1 MNTVPVPVPDDT
13 TDCTAALAALRQ
25 SVVRMDPGADFGVIE
40 RCFNYAAHHHSGQ
53 VRRSGEPYVVH
64 PLAVAR
70 TIADL
75 QLDQAAVCAGLL
87 HDTIEDT
94 GATGDEIRELFGAE
108 VQMLVEGV
116 TKLGQ
121 VPWSSREERQAENF
135 RKMLLAMAR
144 DIRVVLIKLADRTD
158 NMRTL
163 GHMSAEK
170 QERTALETREIY
182 APLAN
187 RLGIQWMKAELEDL
201 CFKYLEPQEYQQLAE
216 RLAGTQEARD
226 AYVFEVCRHVREALA
241 EEGIEAEVAGQTK
254 HMWSIFKKTRKAGQ
268 EPDHIF
274 DIVSFRIV
282 TASVRDCYATLGA
295 VHTRW
300 TPIPGRFKDYI
311 ALPKPNLYQS
321 LHTTAIGPRSERIE
335 VHIRTHEMQRMAQFG
350 IAAHWR
356 HKDAVQLKSTDS
368 KAFAWLAQ
376 LMEWQRDLKDPTEF
390 IETVKSDLFEEE
402 VFVFTP
408 NGDVKALPKGSTPID
423 FAYSVHTKVGDRCS
437 GARINSIIV
446 PLRYVLRN
454 GDTVEILT
462 AEKQNPAKE
471 WLKFVVTS
479 RAKERVRHHLRVSS
493 RERSKQYGH
502 DLLARQLRSMDR
514 DLAAAEREGRLESAA
529 RQLRAGTADELL
541 LLIGYQKQPVDLVAR
556 VMFPDALATL
566 EASGAEKE
574 EPHSVAV
581 ARSRPPRRSVG
592 GVNVQ
597 GEADVTV
604 RFAKCCSPIP
614 GDPITAFTTRGRSV
628 MVHLRDCGKAMDL
641 DPARRVDV
649 SWDEAVTLHRPV
661 VVEVVTS
668 NRPGILA
675 NLSKVFQEQELNI
688 SQAKCRTSDDKGINT
703 FQVSLSHTQ
712 QLKNL
717 SRALFAVEGVISVDR
732 AAQAKA

>member
-1 MNTVPVPVPDDT
+1 MENAAPKND
-13 TDCTAALAALRQ
+13 TAAGLAALRE
-25 SVVRMDPGADFGVIE
+25 SVVRMDPGADFAVIE
-40 RCFNYAAHHHSGQ
+40 RCFEYAAHHHAGQ

-75 QLDQAAVCAGLL
+75 HLDQAAVCAGLL

-94 GATGDEIRELFGAE
+94 GATTDEIRDLFGAE

-163 GHMSAEK
+163 GHMSREK
-170 QERTALETREIY
+170 QERIALETREIY
-182 APLAN
+182 GPLAN
-187 RLGIQWMKAELEDL
+187 RLGIQWMKSELEDL
-201 CFKYLEPQEYQQLAE
+201 CFKYLEPQEYQQISD
-216 RLAGTQEARD
+216 RLAATQDARA
-226 AYVFEVCRHVREALA
+226 AYVAEVCRHIREAME
-241 EEGIEAEVAGQTK
+241 EEGIEAEVTGHTK
-254 HMWSIFKKTRKAGQ
+254 HMWSLFKKTRKSGQ
-268 EPDHIF
+268 EPDHVF

-282 TASVRDCYATLGA
+282 TNSVRDCYATLGA

-335 VHIRTHEMQRMAQFG
+335 VQIRTQEMDRTAQFG

-356 HKDAVQLKSTDS
+356 HKDSVQLKSTDS

-390 IETVKSDLFEEE
+390 IETVKTDLFEEE

-423 FAYSVHTKVGDRCS
+423 FAYSVHTKVGDHCS
-437 GARINSIIV
+437 GARINGIIV

-462 AEKQNPAKE
+462 ADKQKPAKE

-479 RAKERVRHHLRVSS
+479 RAKARVRHHLVVSQ
-493 RERSKQYGH
+493 RDRSKQYGR
-502 DLLARQLRSMDR
+502 DLLARELRSMDR
-514 DLAAAEREGRLESAA
+514 DLATAEKEGRLESAA
-529 RQLRAGTADELL
+529 RQLRAGTAEDLL

-556 VMFPDALATL
+556 VMFPGANAEIMAEDP
-566 EASGAEKE
+566 EAA
-574 EPHSVAV
+574 EPHTIAV

-628 MVHLRDCGKAMDL
+628 MVHLRDCPKAMDL

-649 SWDEAVTLHRPV
+649 SWDEAVTVHRPV
-661 VVEVVTS
+661 SVEVVTS

-688 SQAKCRTSDDKGINT
+688 AQAKCRTSDDKGINT
-703 FQVSLSHTQ
+703 FQVNLSHTQ

-732 AAQAKA
+732 VAQAKA

>member
-1 MNTVPVPVPDDT
+1 MQPAIDIPPTLRLEM
-13 TDCTAALAALRQ
+13 AAGLAALRD
-25 SVVRMDPGADFGVIE
+25 SVVRMDPGADLDVIE
-40 RCFNYAAHHHSGQ
+40 RCFDYAAHHHAGQ

-75 QLDQAAVCAGLL
+75 HLDQASVCAGLL

-94 GATGDEIRELFGAE
+94 GATPDEIRDLFGPE

-121 VPWSSREERQAENF
+121 VPWTNREERQAENF

-144 DIRVVLIKLADRTD
+144 DIRVVLIKLADRAD

-163 GHMSAEK
+163 AHMPREK
-170 QERTALETREIY
+170 QERIALETREIY

-187 RLGIQWMKAELEDL
+187 RLGLQGIKSELEDL
-201 CFKYLEPQEYQQLAE
+201 CFQYLEPNEFENLRSRLAE
-216 RLAGTQEARD
+216 TYDSRA
-226 AYVFEVCRHVREALA
+226 AYVSEVCRHVREGLQ
-241 EEGIEAEVAGQTK
+241 EEGIVAEVMGATK
-254 HMWSIFKKTRKAGQ
+254 HLWSIFKKTRKSGQ
-268 EPDHIF
+268 DPDQIF
-274 DIVSFRIV
+274 DIVSFRIL
-282 TASVRDCYATLGA
+282 TESVRNCYAALGA

-321 LHTTAIGPRSERIE
+321 LHTTVIGPRSERVE
-335 VHIRTHEMQRMAQFG
+335 VQIRTHDMDRTAHYG

-356 HKDAVQLKSTDS
+356 QKDSMHLKSTDS

-390 IETVKSDLFEEE
+390 IETVKTDLFEEE

-423 FAYSVHTKVGDRCS
+423 FAYAVHTQVGDHCS
-437 GARINSIIV
+437 GARINGIIV

-462 AEKQNPAKE
+462 SPQQKPAKE
-471 WLKFVVTS
+471 WLKFVITS
-479 RAKERVRHHLRVSS
+479 RAKARVRHHVRVSQ
-493 RERSKQYGH
+493 RERSKQYGR
-502 DLLARQLRSMDR
+502 DLLARQLRSLDR
-514 DLAAAEREGRLESAA
+514 DLSAAEKEGRLESAA
-529 RQLRAGTADELL
+529 RQLRAGSADELL
-541 LLIGYQKQPVDLVAR
+541 LLIGYQKQSVDLVAR
-556 VMFPDALATL
+556 VMYPSADAALLDGHSAD
-566 EASGAEKE
+566 
-574 EPHSVAV
+574 EPASVAI
-581 ARSRPPRRSVG
+581 ARTRPPRRSVG

-597 GEADVTV
+597 GDDDVVV
-604 RFAKCCSPIP
+604 RFAKCCCPIP
-614 GDPITAFTTRGRSV
+614 GDAITAFTTRGRSV
-628 MVHLRDCGKAMDL
+628 VVHLRDCEKAMDL

-649 SWDEAVTLHRPV
+649 SWDETVTLHRPV
-661 VVEVVTS
+661 SLDVVTS

-675 NLSKVFQEQELNI
+675 SLSKVFQEQELNI
-688 SQAKCRTSDDKGINT
+688 SQAKCRTSEDRGINT
-703 FQVSLSHTQ
+703 FQVMLSNVQ
-712 QLKNL
+712 QLKAL
-717 SRALFAVEGVISVDR
+717 TRALFAVEGVMSVER
-732 AAQAKA
+732 TASKV

>member
-1 MNTVPVPVPDDT
+1 MDPVSVPNND
-13 TDCTAALAALRQ
+13 AAAGLAALRE
-25 SVVRMDPGADFGVIE
+25 SVIRLDPGADFSLIE
-40 RCFNYAAHHHSGQ
+40 RCFEYAAHHHAGQ

-64 PLAVAR
+64 PLAVAK

-75 QLDQAAVCAGLL
+75 ELDQAAVCAGLL
-87 HDTIEDT
+87 HDAIEDT
-94 GATGDEIRELFGAE
+94 GATGDEIRDLFGAE

-163 GHMSAEK
+163 GHMSREK
-170 QERTALETREIY
+170 QERIALETREIY

-187 RLGIQWMKAELEDL
+187 RLGIQWMKIELEDL
-201 CFKYLEPQEYQQLAE
+201 CFKYLESQEYQQLYDKLAITE
-216 RLAGTQEARD
+216 VARLAYTN
-226 AYVFEVCRHVREALA
+226 EVCRHLRDAMA
-241 EEGIEAEVAGQTK
+241 EEGIAADVVGHTK
-254 HMWSIFKKTRKAGQ
+254 HMWSIFKKTRKSGQ
-268 EPDHIF
+268 EPDQIF

-282 TASVRDCYATLGA
+282 TDSVRDCYATLGA

-335 VHIRTHEMQRMAQFG
+335 VHIRTHEMHRMAQFG

-423 FAYSVHTKVGDRCS
+423 FAYSVHTKVGDHCS

-462 AEKQNPAKE
+462 AEKQKPAKE

-502 DLLARQLRSMDR
+502 DLLARHLRTIDR
-514 DLAAAEREGRLESAA
+514 DLATAEKDGRLESAA
-529 RQLRAGTADELL
+529 LQLRAGNAEELL
-541 LLIGYQKQPVDLVAR
+541 LLIGYQKQQVDLVAR
-556 VMFPDALATL
+556 VMFPGANAEILA
-566 EASGAEKE
+566 EDPKNAE
-574 EPHSVAV
+574 PDLVAI
-581 ARSRPPRRSVG
+581 ARSRPPRRSIG

-597 GEADVTV
+597 GEAGVTV

-614 GDPITAFTTRGRSV
+614 GDPITAFTTRSRSV
-628 MVHLRDCGKAMDL
+628 IVHLRDCDKAMDL

-649 SWDEAVTLHRPV
+649 GWDETVTVHRPV
-661 VVEVVTS
+661 SVEVVTS
-668 NRPGILA
+668 NRPGVLA

-688 SQAKCRTSDDKGINT
+688 AQAKCRTSDEKGINT
-703 FQVSLSHTQ
+703 FQVNLSHTQ

-717 SRALFAVEGVISVDR
+717 SRALFAVEGVISVER
-732 AAQAKA
+732 VSQAKV

>member
-1 MNTVPVPVPDDT
+1 MEPALAPKTE
-13 TDCTAALAALRQ
+13 TAAGLAALRD
-25 SVVRMDPGADFGVIE
+25 SVVRMDPGADLDIID
-40 RCFNYAAHHHSGQ
+40 RCFAYAAHHHAGQ
-53 VRRSGEPYVVH
+53 IRRSGEPYVVH

-70 TIADL
+70 TIAEL
-75 QLDQAAVCAGLL
+75 RLDQAAVCAGLL

-94 GATGDEIRELFGAE
+94 GATPEEIRDLFGAE

-144 DIRVVLIKLADRTD
+144 DIRVVLIKLADRAD

-163 GHMSAEK
+163 GHMPREK
-170 QERTALETREIY
+170 QERIAMETREIY

-187 RLGIQWMKAELEDL
+187 RLGIQWMKSELEDL
-201 CFKYLEPQEYQQLAE
+201 CFRFLEPEDFEQICV
-216 RLAGTQEARD
+216 RLDNTREARD
-226 AYVFEVCRHVREALA
+226 GYVAEVCRHIREAL
-241 EEGIEAEVAGQTK
+241 EQEGIDAEVQGHTK
-254 HMWSIFKKTRKAGQ
+254 HLWSIFKKTRKSGQ
-268 EPDHIF
+268 EPDQIF
-274 DIVSFRIV
+274 DIVSFRIL
-282 TASVRDCYATLGA
+282 TPSVRDCYATLGA

-321 LHTTAIGPRSERIE
+321 LHSTVIGPRSERIE
-335 VHIRTHEMQRMAQFG
+335 VQIRTHEMDRTARLG

-356 HKDAVQLKSTDS
+356 QKDSVHLKSTDS

-390 IETVKSDLFEEE
+390 IETVKIDLFEEE

-423 FAYSVHTKVGDRCS
+423 FAYAVHTQVGDHCS
-437 GARINSIIV
+437 GARINGIIV

-462 AEKQNPAKE
+462 SEKQKPAKE

-479 RAKERVRHHLRVSS
+479 RAKARVRHNLRVAQ
-493 RERSKQYGH
+493 RERSKQYGR
-502 DLLARQLRSMDR
+502 DLLARHLRTMDR
-514 DLAAAEREGRLESAA
+514 DFSAAEKEGRLESAA
-529 RQLRAGTADELL
+529 RQLRAGTADDLL

-556 VMFPDALATL
+556 VMYPGAGPEAVAEDAVLA
-566 EASGAEKE
+566 
-574 EPHSVAV
+574 EPSSVAV
-581 ARSRPPRRSVG
+581 ARARPPRKSVG
-592 GVNVQ
+592 GVSVQ
-597 GEADVTV
+597 GDADVVV

-628 MVHLRDCGKAMDL
+628 MVHMRDCEKAMDL

-649 SWDEAVTLHRPV
+649 SWDDSVTLFRPV
-661 VVEVVTS
+661 TLEVVTS

-675 NLSKVFQEQELNI
+675 NLSRVFQEQELNI
-688 SQAKCRTSDDKGINT
+688 SQAKCRTSDERGINT
-703 FQVSLSHTQ
+703 FQVMLSHVSQ
-712 QLKNL
+712 FKRLA
-717 SRALFAVEGVISVDR
+717 RALFAVEGVVEIERVTQS
-732 AAQAKA
+732 KA